1 MMMMPDISKY
11 GLHNNLHIHKLMAT
25 AVYTINTTILDGIS
39 NKALMAEHV
48 ILQVAD
54 DSAPFWPLIL
64 SYLPPMPPMSS

>member
-1 MMMMPDISKY
+1 MMMPDTSKY

-25 AVYTINTTILDGIS
+25 AVYTINTTILDCS
-39 NKALMAEHV
+39 NKALAEHV

-64 SYLPPMPPMSS
+64 SYLPPMQTMSS